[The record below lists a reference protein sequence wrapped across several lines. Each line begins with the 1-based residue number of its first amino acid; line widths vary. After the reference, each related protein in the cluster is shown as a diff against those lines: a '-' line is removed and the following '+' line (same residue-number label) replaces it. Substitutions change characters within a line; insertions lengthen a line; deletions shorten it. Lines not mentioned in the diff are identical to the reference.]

1 MDINQKITYNGVDA
15 LHVKAIAD
23 STQIEAEM
31 ERFYDKDTL
40 AEYRKAH
47 FSERK
52 LSKFFRQTHGNWYT
66 MGCAKA
72 DKGSLT
78 YLMCLHLRLEK
89 ADNLKLSCRKVL
101 DALIRN

>member
-15 LHVKAIAD
+15 LFVEASAD
-23 STQIEAEM
+23 SAEIEAEM
-31 ERFYDKDTL
+31 KLLYDTDTL
-40 AEYRKAH
+40 AEYRKARA
-47 FSERK
+47 SERK

-72 DKGSLT
+72 EKGSLT
-78 YLMCLHLRLEK
+78 YLMSLHLKLEK
-89 ADNLKLSCRKVL
+89 ADNLKLSCYKVL